1 MIKEF
6 NPDIE
11 YLSCMGLALNISSEC
26 SLKIVSEKYCSEET
40 FLRFTVGSFE
50 GYGNITVEESYLI
63 RQNFQLTK
71 Y

>member
-26 SLKIVSEKYCSEET
+26 SLKIVSEKDISSEET
-40 FLRFTVGSFE
+40 FLRFTVGSF
-50 GYGNITVEESYLI
+50 
-63 RQNFQLTK
+63 
-71 Y
+71 